1 MNIPLKSGHKTSE
14 FWAVIIA
21 GLSLT
26 GLSAFSMLDAEWVAG
41 SVTLLT
47 ILYNASRGTL
57 KKMQAQA
64 ELEAQAAENEI
75 LKMEAAADYKA
86 TPPAILEPKA

>member
-1 MNIPLKSGHKTSE
+1 MNLPLKPGHKTSE

-26 GLSAFSMLDAEWVAG
+26 GLSAFAMLDAEWVAG
-41 SVTLLT
+41 SVTILT
-47 ILYNASRGTL
+47 VLYNASRSSL

-64 ELEAQAAENEI
+64 ELETVKMDAEI
-75 LKMEAAADYKA
+75 SRMEAAADFGPQSVV
-86 TPPAILEPKA
+86 TREPKA